1 MFGLS
6 LHSLRHRAGGFAAT
20 FLNVFLG
27 AALLMAFASLLD
39 TAAGHGVSKDD
50 KNSLST
56 IAYVVG
62 GWGLVV
68 VAFGIAATLGLSVR
82 QRASETAL
90 LKSAGAT
97 PGQVGRMVVGE
108 AAVVTI
114 LGAALA
120 VVPAYFAGRVLLSAL
135 ASAHEVSHG
144 VAYRFGPMALAVGL
158 GDVFWAGV
166 VAAVIAAR
174 RAARQ
179 STKDALV
186 SASVDDARM
195 SKKRIA
201 WGVVFV
207 LVGVDAGVLSG
218 TVFKNHGFVSMSL
231 AGEGIVWTS
240 IGLAVFAPALLRKAG
255 AVLGQPLRA
264 GGGPGGYLAYLNL
277 RQRSNHLAGALMP
290 AVLLTGLAAGSMYL
304 QRIRTLALK
313 ATGVAQSA
321 DDRGVN
327 TLNFVIVA
335 MIGVFAAVALLN
347 IAITTTAFRRREFG
361 QQRLIGS
368 TRGQVLRMVFLESL
382 VTALTALVFGTVAA
396 IAGVLPFTLGT
407 KGASIGSAGPLIY
420 LVVAGLVVFLTL
432 VANVGA
438 AVRATRIPAT
448 QAVAAL

>member
-1 MFGLS
+1 MFRLALS
-6 LHSLRHRAGGFAAT
+6 SLRHRVGGFAAS

-39 TAAGHGVSKDD
+39 TAGGAGVSHDD
-50 KNSLST
+50 KNSLTT

-62 GWGLVV
+62 GWGVVV
-68 VAFGIAATLGLSVR
+68 VAFGVAATLGLSVR
-82 QRASETAL
+82 QRASEIAL

-97 PGQVGRMVVGE
+97 PKQVGRMVVGE
-108 AAVVTI
+108 ATVVSG
-114 LGAALA
+114 LAAALA
-120 VVPAYFAGRVLLSAL
+120 VVPAYFAGRLLLTAL
-135 ASAHEVSHG
+135 THAHEVADG
-144 VAYRFGPMALAVGL
+144 ITYKFGPMALAFGL
-158 GDVFWAGV
+158 GDAFVAGC
-166 VAAVIAAR
+166 VAAAIAAR

-186 SASVDDARM
+186 SASADDSRL
-195 SKKRIA
+195 SRKRIV
-201 WGVVFV
+201 WGLIFLV
-207 LVGVDAGVLSG
+207 VGVDAGVLSG
-218 TVFKNHGFVSMSL
+218 TVFKNKGFVSMSL

-240 IGLAVFAPALLRKAG
+240 IALAVFAPALLRRAG
-255 AVLGQPLRA
+255 LVFGQPLRA
-264 GGGPGGYLAYLNL
+264 TGGSGGYLAYLNL

-313 ATGVAQSA
+313 ATGVTQTA

-335 MIGVFAAVALLN
+335 MIAVFAAVALLN

-361 QQRLIGS
+361 QQRLVGS
-368 TRGQVLRMVFLESL
+368 TRGQVLRMVAMESL
-382 VTALTALVFGTVAA
+382 VTGLTALVLGTVAA
-396 IAGVLPFTLGT
+396 VAGVLPFTLGT

-420 LVVAGLVVFLTL
+420 VVVAAAVLVLTL

-438 AVRATRIPAT
+438 AARATRVPAAE
-448 QAVAAL
+448 AVAAV